1 MLNRGVAS
9 AALNFISPTA
19 GTALSAAQNVDFSKV
34 FQKFDESINKLQ
46 NTAVEMK
53 ISLPTVQVNLL
64 NGQFLANL
72 TSQLKGDIL
81 RMIGAEMDKMG
92 LNSAG
97 DITKDG
103 KVLD

>member
-1 MLNRGVAS
+1 
-9 AALNFISPTA
+9 
-19 GTALSAAQNVDFSKV
+19 
-34 FQKFDESINKLQ
+34 
-46 NTAVEMK
+46 MK